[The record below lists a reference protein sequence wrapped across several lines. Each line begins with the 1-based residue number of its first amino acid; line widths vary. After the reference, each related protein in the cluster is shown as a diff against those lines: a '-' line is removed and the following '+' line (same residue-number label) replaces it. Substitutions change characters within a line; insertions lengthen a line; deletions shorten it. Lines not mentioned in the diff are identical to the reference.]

1 MNLVSSH
8 VFTEYLNTHKS
19 KTQVLYDEITNKTQ
33 QSKEKLINKINED
46 KISQNLKVG
55 CQVYKKSD
63 NRAGKSKKK
72 FLGPFTLTQI
82 LPNNK
87 IEIENPKTKHK
98 ELGTAKIISNSWSFA
113 QTFNL
118 TPIINQFDSLK
129 IQARRLSSNISSKD
143 NFYIE
148 YTNSLVSLHTL
159 EKRIENLIEQI
170 VPTVGNSN
178 RIKRGLFNPLGS
190 FIKVITGNLDQN
202 GAEKIDEKIK
212 LLQENQN
219 KLKSDAI
226 NQITLM
232 DSTIDKFDKMISNI
246 THNELVLRS
255 RILQIEQVIKDANLT
270 QNIRGYFMTFTVIN
284 QITLMYQSI
293 YSILDKLEVAIS
305 FSKLNTLHNSIV
317 NPNELLSEIKNVESH
332 LNPDRLPISP
342 VPENILIFET
352 FLQIKCFL
360 KDFNVIFI
368 LELPLVE
375 AGVYQYFNLHPLPIP
390 TNHNQ
395 TFFVNIPHKPYL
407 ALSDVKYSYMDQRC
421 EEISPDEYLCQ
432 KARTTFIENY
442 LPCEV
447 QLIKYSTNITSC
459 HPFEVQLHA
468 PQITK
473 IIDGKWLVTVPI
485 PLKSSTNCQNLKET
499 VPIFGS
505 YLLEVP
511 VDCKAKIQSTTL
523 ESFKPSRLS
532 FKEVNLP
539 ILDLSL
545 INHNQSMPY
554 DLPSLDLNIINVKTS
569 KDIKEKLHEQKKK
582 LEEIT
587 CFQLTREELHSHKLR
602 VQQFVTLFSEL
613 VRPLHFLGT
622 ALSAKPIII
631 NINFT

>member
-1 MNLVSSH
+1 M
-8 VFTEYLNTHKS
+8 
-19 KTQVLYDEITNKTQ
+19 
-33 QSKEKLINKINED
+33 
-46 KISQNLKVG
+46 
-55 CQVYKKSD
+55 
-63 NRAGKSKKK
+63 
-72 FLGPFTLTQI
+72 
-82 LPNNK
+82 
-87 IEIENPKTKHK
+87 
-98 ELGTAKIISNSWSFA
+98 ISNSWSFA

-129 IQARRLSSNISSKD
+129 IQARRLSFNISSKD

-159 EKRIENLIEQI
+159 EKRIENLIKQI

-202 GAEKIDEKIK
+202 AEKIDEKIK

-226 NQITLM
+226 NQ
-232 DSTIDKFDKMISNI
+232 
-246 THNELVLRS
+246 
-255 RILQIEQVIKDANLT
+255 
-270 QNIRGYFMTFTVIN
+270 
-284 QITLMYQSI
+284 
-293 YSILDKLEVAIS
+293 YSYDKLEVAIS

-342 VPENILIFET
+342 DI
-352 FLQIKCFL
+352 

-375 AGVYQYFNLHPLPIP
+375 ADVYQYFNLHPLPIP

-432 KARTTFIENY
+432 EARTTFIENY

-447 QLIKYSTNITSC
+447 QLIEYSTNITSC
-459 HPFEVQLHA
+459 HPLEVQLHA
-468 PQITK
+468 QQITK

-505 YLLEVP
+505 YLLEVL

-554 DLPSLDLNIINVKTS
+554 DLSSLDLNIINVKTS

-602 VQQFVTLFSEL
+602 VQHFVTLFSEL
-613 VRPLHFLGT
+613 DRPLHFLGT
-622 ALSAKPIII
+622 ALSAKLIII